1 MESFKFID
9 FQRTRDFSNKMNAT
23 IEFVKQNFKSLY
35 RVLLYLVGPPAL
47 IVSLLL
53 GSVMGDY
60 FKAIFGMMGGGGG
73 FSEIFSVDFI
83 IKIVF
88 AILVATVTGVI
99 TMATINNYVILYRE
113 KQSNQIEVE
122 EVWDRVKKTFWM
134 YFWTVIGW
142 VVLAIAAYL
151 VMLIPVILLG
161 NISVGLVVLSV
172 FALIGV
178 FLYLMIGTSLVFV
191 IRGFE
196 SKGFFES
203 FIRSLN
209 LISGKWWSTFGL
221 FMVFYLII
229 SIISSMFFMPWYLT
243 KMVSSLHDV
252 SEGRPVMDMGTD
264 WFGIA
269 SIALQYLASY
279 LLGVLPQIAL
289 IFQYFNL
296 VERKESRG
304 LMEKM
309 ESLGSVEPP
318 PTTSTTEHY

>member
-1 MESFKFID
+1 MEAFKFID

-23 IEFVKQNFKSLY
+23 FEFVKQNFKSLY

-60 FKAIFGMMGGGGG
+60 FRAVFGMMGGGGG
-73 FSEIFSVDFI
+73 FSEIFTVDLI
-83 IKIVF
+83 VKIVF
-88 AILVATVTGVI
+88 AIVIATVTSVI
-99 TMATINNYVILYRE
+99 TLATINNYVILYRE

-142 VVLAIAAYL
+142 VILAFTAYI
-151 VMLIPVILLG
+151 VMVIPVALLG
-161 NISVGLVVLSV
+161 SLSVALVV
-172 FALIGV
+172 IGV
-178 FLYLMIGTSLVFV
+178 FAAVGFFFYLMVGTSLVFV

-203 FIRSLN
+203 FGRSLN
-209 LISGKWWSTFGL
+209 LIRGKWWSTFGL

-229 SIISSMFFMPWYLT
+229 SIISSMFFMPWYMT
-243 KMVSSLHDV
+243 KIVSSLHDV
-252 SEGRPVMDMGTD
+252 SEGRTVTNAGTD
-264 WFGIA
+264 WFGIV
-269 SIALQYLASY
+269 SIAFQYLASY

-309 ESLGSVEPP
+309 ESLGSAQPP
-318 PTTSTTEHY
+318 ASNSTTEHY